1 MLWVEKTD
9 DDSDSEEDTNKVRV
23 VENDIFFYSGID
35 NDSILNLNTAIK
47 KLERKLLKRAIDID
61 GYSPVINLHIKS
73 GGGDIFAGLSAM
85 DHIASCRVPI
95 NTIADGMCASAAT
108 FLLMGGSTRYIRP
121 SAYVLIHQLSSGFWG
136 KFEDLK
142 NELES
147 CEKFMKIIR
156 GIYEEKANIPQKT
169 LNSMMKRDI
178 YITAKECLRFGVVDE
193 IYHGNVCTK

>member
-9 DDSDSEEDTNKVRV
+9 DDSDSEEDTNKVKV

>member
-9 DDSDSEEDTNKVRV
+9 DDSDVEEDTNKVKV

-61 GYSPVINLHIKS
+61 GYNPVINLHIKS
-73 GGGDIFAGLSAM
+73 GGGDIFAGLSGM
-85 DHIASCRVPI
+85 DHISSCRVPI
-95 NTIADGMCASAAT
+95 NTIADGLCASAAT

-156 GIYEEKANIPQKT
+156 GIYEEKATIPQKT

-178 YITAKECLRFGVVDE
+178 YVTAKECLRFGIVDE

>member
-9 DDSDSEEDTNKVRV
+9 DDSDSEEDTNKVKV

-73 GGGDIFAGLSAM
+73 GGGDIFAGLSGM

-108 FLLMGGSTRYIRP
+108 FLLMGGSTKYIRP

-178 YITAKECLRFGVVDE
+178 YITAKECLRFGVVGE

>member
-61 GYSPVINLHIKS
+61 GYNPVINLHIKS
-73 GGGDIFAGLSAM
+73 GGGDIFAGLSGM
-85 DHIASCRVPI
+85 DHISSCRVPI
-95 NTIADGMCASAAT
+95 NTIADGLCASAAT

-156 GIYEEKANIPQKT
+156 GIYEEKATIPQKT

-178 YITAKECLRFGVVDE
+178 YVTAKECLRFGIVDE